1 MTTRVW
7 ILFFVREYADAPDVE
22 KILGVYSTEEFANAA
37 RERAMLLPA
46 FNERPDDTLVVW
58 HDDLDMDGWTSGFV
72 HVD

>member
-1 MTTRVW
+1 M
-7 ILFFVREYADAPDVE
+7 E